1 VGECFFRYRPTRVV
15 PDQRPLNCCVCVCVC
30 VRARVRAC
38 VRVCV
43 CLPPDHFISG
53 RAAAWFALPG
63 PATASSAAVLDLV
76 YIYRAVE
83 SAAAA
88 AAAAAA
94 ADCNRVSQRATRTL
108 HDRLTLYMTPRIN
121 TANLTPY
128 NVISSV
134 TKCSNIN
141 RAIVD
146 SRLRPR
152 CAICCHCNSPC
163 VASPARKPSG
173 EA

>member
-1 VGECFFRYRPTRVV
+1 MFLQV
-15 PDQRPLNCCVCVCVC
+15 PAYPGSPGPKAVKLLCVC
-30 VRARVRAC
+30 VRAC
-38 VRVCV
+38 VCVCV

-83 SAAAA
+83 S
-88 AAAAAA
+88 AAAAA